1 MLLGDS
7 KDQDM
12 ELLNVSKLHI
22 PSCEISFSPHQYH
35 LAHRCVTEI
44 DIYTNHGGVLVN
56 KFIDD
61 TRQDSDTAE
70 QEKNIFEL
78 LSKLRMGDDDMSSL
92 VRVSIRDIKQNY
104 FWLSVDCGD
113 VKNLVLRK
121 WQQNNDV
128 KHNERSNE
136 CSFFFAP
143 ERLMWVRDLMLSPW
157 RLICVLPLT
166 VSHRAGMR
174 IFPSMPVIHSNA
186 CKGKEH
192 SDLSQNASKEYK
204 FCDGWRLILR
214 CMTFHVSASVV
225 LLGVDPTSV
234 WEFPCVI
241 AFGMEE
247 SEFLCTPLA
256 CQPFVLLP
264 YMFKT
269 ASRRFMYATGLQ
281 WGTNQERLRVM
292 CILIPGSYNDVTN
305 SLVAEVFQLVRPMW
319 LMGISRFSPFLL
331 PRLRYSSF
339 QHFMSNISL
348 VRLIIRI
355 EAEVCAIHIGSKA
368 DRC

>member
-104 FWLSVDCGD
+104 FWLSVDFGD
-113 VKNLVLRK
+113 AKNLVLRK

-174 IFPSMPVIHSNA
+174 IFASMPVIHSNA

-192 SDLSQNASKEYK
+192 SGLSQNASKEYK